1 MSSRRAVILV
11 GSHHAGKSK
20 TINKYLKPKLGIGR
34 YEHKFWLDGYKG
46 RIFSQS
52 REEAAWSG
60 FVKSQSLEETGQKN
74 VARVVRQYSC
84 YDLLVM
90 AARPSDEPISFL
102 NQLTSRLRSAG
113 YRVNIVNV
121 TKGQSASQYK
131 ASAAEIFRHLLN

>member
-1 MSSRRAVILV
+1 MSSRKAVIVV

-34 YEHKFWLDGYKG
+34 YEHKFSLDGHEG

-52 REEAAWSG
+52 REEATRG

-74 VARVVRQYSC
+74 VASVVRQYSR

-90 AARPSDEPISFL
+90 AARPSDEPVSFL
-102 NQLTSRLRSAG
+102 KQLTSRLKVAG
-113 YRVNIVNV
+113 YGVNIVKV
-121 TKGQSASQYK
+121 AKSRSVRQHK
-131 ASAAEIFRHLLN
+131 ASAAEILRHLLN